1 MSGKEYANESRPAQE
16 SAEKNKMTADQKAS
30 LIAAGITLG
39 FSALGPAMMLPSIL
53 RERRQK
59 KDRRLKRTGSDIKP
73 IKPDNL

>member
-1 MSGKEYANESRPAQE
+1 MSEKKYANESRPAQE

-39 FSALGPAMMLPSIL
+39 FSTLGPAIMLPSML

-59 KDRRLKRTGSDIKP
+59 KERRLRRTGSDIKP